1 MCRQKPSVPFRFNQI
16 QVQPEE
22 NMHPIFIVL
31 IVLAS
36 IYLLSVA
43 VWLYMIWP
51 GKNRPEME
59 KYKHVK
65 YAHRGLH
72 DENKAEN
79 SMSAFAAAKEKGF
92 GIELDVRLSK
102 DGELVVFHD
111 ETLTRVAGKEGK
123 VIDFTAEELAGMSL
137 SGTADGIPT
146 LKEVLEL
153 IDGTV
158 PLLIEIKMSPSE
170 SGVAEKFLE
179 VIEGYKGD
187 FIVES
192 FNPFALKTVKKARP
206 DILRGFLSAEYTK
219 DERYKGKLL
228 YRLLQNMNL
237 NFLMRPDFISYDK
250 KGYSVK
256 NLRFIRR
263 VFGTALI
270 TWTIKSQEEENA
282 AISHGFDTVIFE
294 NYIPEK

>member
-1 MCRQKPSVPFRFNQI
+1 
-16 QVQPEE
+16 
-22 NMHPIFIVL
+22 MHPVYIVL

-36 IYLLSVA
+36 ILLLLGGM
-43 VWLYMIWP
+43 WLYMIWP
-51 GKNRPEME
+51 GKRRPEME
-59 KYKHVK
+59 KYKSVK

-123 VIDFTAEELAGMSL
+123 VIDFTADELAKMSL
-137 SGTADGIPT
+137 SGTSDGIPT
-146 LKEVLEL
+146 LRQVLDL
-153 IDGTV
+153 IDGAV
-158 PLLIEIKMSPSE
+158 PLLIEIKMGDGE
-170 SGVAEKFLE
+170 RGVAEKFIE

-192 FNPFALKTVKKARP
+192 FNPIALKIVRRERP
-206 DILRGFLSAEYTK
+206 DILRGILSAEYMK
-219 DERYKGKLL
+219 DPKYGGKLL
-228 YRLLQNMNL
+228 YRLAQNLAL
-237 NFLMRPDFISYDK
+237 NFLMRPDFIAYDK
-250 KGYSVK
+250 KGYAVSG
-256 NLRFIRR
+256 LRFVRR
-263 VFGTALI
+263 VFGTPLI
-270 TWTIKSQEEENA
+270 TWTIKSQEEENE
-282 AISHGFDTVIFE
+282 AISRGFDTVIFE